1 MLRTQE
7 CRRRSLFLTTAV
19 VKNALIRNINEEIIS
34 EISLLPTPLRSENT
48 LKTVEN
54 DRVQHCQR
62 AITHWIGLATRP
74 ISEKDA

>member
-19 VKNALIRNINEEIIS
+19 VKNALIRNINEEIIP

-48 LKTVEN
+48 LKTVEK
-54 DRVQHCQR
+54 DRVQHYQG

>member
-19 VKNALIRNINEEIIS
+19 VKNALIRNINEEIIP
-34 EISLLPTPLRSENT
+34 EISLLPTPLRSDNT
-48 LKTVEN
+48 LKTVEK
-54 DRVQHCQR
+54 DRVQHYQR

>member
-34 EISLLPTPLRSENT
+34 EISLLPTPLLSENT
-48 LKTVEN
+48 LKTVVN
-54 DRVQHCQR
+54 DRVQHCHR
-62 AITHWIGLATRP
+62 AITHWIRLATRP

>member
-34 EISLLPTPLRSENT
+34 EISLLPTPLLSENT
-48 LKTVEN
+48 LKTVVN
-54 DRVQHCQR
+54 DRVQHC
-62 AITHWIGLATRP
+62 TGLSPIG
-74 ISEKDA
+74 SG

>member
-19 VKNALIRNINEEIIS
+19 VKNALIRNINEEIIP

-48 LKTVEN
+48 LKTVEK
-54 DRVQHCQR
+54 DRVQHYQR